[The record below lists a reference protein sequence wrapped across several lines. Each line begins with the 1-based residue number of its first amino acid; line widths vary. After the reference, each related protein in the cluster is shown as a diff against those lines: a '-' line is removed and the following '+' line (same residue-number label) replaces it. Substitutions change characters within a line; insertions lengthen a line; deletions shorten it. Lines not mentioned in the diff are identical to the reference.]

1 MNVTTLPIQFIVTI
15 ALSFLSGLE
24 VKSYR
29 QQFHPE
35 SLTYFFGTVR
45 TTTFLGVLG
54 FLLYVIDRQHLVVYT
69 AGLLAFTVIFALFYQ
84 RRLHEDKTS
93 ILLYLV
99 SMAVYTYGPLTILF
113 PLWMPALLFILI
125 VFLLNARSAISNL
138 TLKIDAA
145 ELETLGKMVLLSAV
159 ILPLL
164 PNTNVIPHIP
174 LSPFKIWLAV
184 VVISTISYG
193 GYLAQQYLFPRKGV
207 FLTGLIGG
215 TYSSTATT
223 VVLAKKVRE
232 SEATAMLT
240 ASILAAT
247 AVMYIRLIVVAFVFN
262 AAIGQDI
269 LAPFVFFALA
279 GFILAFIYYRKGEQE
294 PNSVPVASKN
304 PLELGTAFLFAAFFV
319 AMIVLTH
326 VVTRYYGVGGLKIF
340 SFLAGFADID
350 PFILSLLTGK
360 YAVGHRELLA
370 AIIISAGSNNVL
382 KAIYALWFGGWDRAR
397 APFFW
402 LFLFGLATICLG
414 LAGDMVPRLSVLF

>member
-1 MNVTTLPIQFIVTI
+1 MNVTSLPIQFILTI

-29 QQFHPE
+29 QQFHPA
-35 SLTYFFGTVR
+35 SLNYFFGTVR

-54 FLLYVIDRQHLVVYT
+54 FLLFVIDQQHLVVYT
-69 AGLLAFTVIFALFYQ
+69 AGLAAFTLIFALFYQ

-93 ILLYLV
+93 ILLFLV
-99 SMAVYTYGPLTILF
+99 SLAVYTYGPLAVLF
-113 PLWMPALLFILI
+113 PLWMPALLFVLI
-125 VFLLNARSAISNL
+125 VFLLNARTSISDL

-145 ELETLGKMVLLSAV
+145 ELETLGKVVLLSAV

-164 PNTNVIPHIP
+164 PDTNVIPYIP
-174 LSPFKIWLAV
+174 LSPFRIWLAV

-193 GYLAQQYLFPRKGV
+193 GYLAQQYFFPRKGV

-223 VVLAKKVRE
+223 VVLAKKIRN
-232 SEATAMLT
+232 SGATAMLT

-262 AAIGQDI
+262 VAIGRE
-269 LAPFVFFALA
+269 LLVPFAVFALI
-279 GFILAFIYYRKGEQE
+279 GFGLAFFYYRKGEQE
-294 PNSVPVASKN
+294 PNTVPVASKN

-319 AMIVLTH
+319 AMILLTH

-382 KAIYALWFGGWDRAR
+382 KALYALWFGGWQKAR

-402 LFLFGLATICLG
+402 LLLSGLVTIALG
-414 LAGDMVPRLSVLF
+414 LSSDLLPKLTTLL